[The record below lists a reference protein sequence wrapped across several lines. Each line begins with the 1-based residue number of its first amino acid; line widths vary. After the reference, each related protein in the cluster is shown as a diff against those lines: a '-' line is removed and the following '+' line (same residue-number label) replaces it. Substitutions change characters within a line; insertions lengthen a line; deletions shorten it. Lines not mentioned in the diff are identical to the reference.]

1 MSEGK
6 VWAVMQNEKTLDW
19 KEYMEVSRELVS
31 EGCILLENRNA
42 ALPIDEGSKVS
53 VFGRIQTHYYKSGT
67 GSGGMVNVTK
77 VYGILDGLKDSGI
90 VINEGLLAEYEAW
103 EAEHPFDEGVGWG
116 TEPWSQPEMPL
127 TKEQIVRAREFSD
140 TAIVIIGR
148 TAGEDK
154 DIKDIPGAYR
164 LAEEEIAMLDGVRAA
179 FPRMIVLLNIGSL
192 IDLNYFDRCVPDAL
206 MIVWQGGMVG
216 GLGTADVLCGK
227 ASPSGKLT
235 DTVAYALEDHP
246 SHPYF
251 GDKDRNFYSED
262 IFVGYRYFET
272 FAKDKVRYPFGYGLS
287 YTDFAISGGNFKHE
301 LEKKSLELQVL
312 VKNTGTVAGKEV
324 VQVYGK
330 APQGKLGKASRVLCG
345 FGKTKTLT
353 PGEEETMTITVSYDA
368 LASYDDEGATGY
380 EDAFLLEEGTYEIF
394 AGDNVRTASK
404 MAEFT
409 LPEIVVLEQMESA
422 LAPVLPMKRMKA
434 VAAEGDAPAV
444 VFADCPVSDIDEEQR
459 RLDGMPAEI
468 KQNFTTSY
476 VLEDVKYGK
485 VSMDDFIAQFTDDDL
500 ACIVRGEGMGSAL
513 VTPGTASAFGGV
525 SEHLREMGIP
535 CVCCDDGPSGM
546 RLDSGEK
553 AFSLPCGTM
562 VAASFN
568 EELTQRLYAFTSL
581 EMVAN
586 KVECLLGPG
595 MNIHRHPLN
604 GRNFE
609 YFSED
614 PFMTGKMAGA
624 CLRGLAT
631 HGVTGTV
638 KHFCGNNQEYSRLDV
653 DAVISKRALREIYL
667 KGFEMIVRA
676 GEVSSVMTTYGA
688 VNGLWTAGNY
698 DLNTM
703 ILRKQWGFEGI
714 VMTDWWAKTN
724 TRTEEASKTNF
735 AAMVRA
741 QNDLYMVC
749 ADSSVNAHGDNT
761 MEALENGTLKRAEL
775 QRCAAN
781 ICRFAMNS
789 KAMERLLNRGD
800 KVTIINGEKEGGFM
814 EVSDA
819 QYQKL
824 DGEITI
830 RLDDRESKAGTDYIM
845 PLDIVHTGMYE
856 VTLTGKSNMTEVA
869 QMSCT
874 LFYTGVPFISYTF
887 HGTGGKSV
895 SISKQMDCHN
905 RFGLFRLNV
914 GSNGLELESI
924 TFRKV

>member
-1 MSEGK
+1 MGEC
-6 VWAVMQNEKTLDW
+6 MQSEKTLDW
-19 KEYMEVSRELVS
+19 KEYLQTAREMVT
-31 EGCILLENRNA
+31 EGCILLENKEN
-42 ALPIDEGSKVS
+42 ALPLRENEKVS

-77 VYGILDGLKDSGI
+77 VTGIL
-90 VINEGLLAEYEAW
+90 EGLRESERVVLNEELIKEYVEW
-103 EAEHPFDEGVGWG
+103 EKENPFDEGVGWG

-127 TKEQIVRAREFSD
+127 EEETVAKAREFSD

-154 DIKDIPGAYR
+154 DIQDIPGAYR
-164 LAEEEIAMLDGVRAA
+164 LSELEMEMLTKVRAA
-179 FPRMIVLLNIGSL
+179 FPKMIVLLNIGSL
-192 IDLNYFDRCVPDAL
+192 IDLNYFDECKPDAL

-216 GLGTADVLCGK
+216 GSGTADVLTGK
-227 ASPSGKLT
+227 VSPSGKLT

-246 SHPYF
+246 SHLYF

-272 FAKDKVRYPFGYGLS
+272 FAKQRVRYPFGYGLS
-287 YTDFAISGGNFKHE
+287 YTDFAVQCKDAENQPK
-301 LEKKSLELQVL
+301 EKQVVL
-312 VKNTGTVAGKEV
+312 KVAVKNIGSVSGKEV
-324 VQVYGK
+324 VQVYGQ
-330 APQGKLGKASRVLCG
+330 APQGQLGKAERVLAS
-345 FGKTKTLT
+345 FGKTGELQ
-353 PGEEETMTITVSYDA
+353 PGEEEILSLTVSYDA
-368 LASYDDEGATGY
+368 LASYDDEGITGHPS
-380 EDAFLLEEGTYEIF
+380 AFVMEEGEYVLYV
-394 AGDNVRTASK
+394 GGNVRTAQK
-404 MAEFT
+404 AFAFAIEET
-409 LPEIVVLEQMESA
+409 LVLEQLEKA
-422 LAPVLPMKRMKA
+422 LWPVLPLKKMRPVADGEGWKA
-434 VAAEGDAPAV
+434 VLTEGA
-444 VFADCPVSDIDEEQR
+444 VSDIEEEKR

-468 KQNFTTSY
+468 PQNFTTNY
-476 VLEDVKYGK
+476 QLKDVRDGK
-485 VSMDDFIAQFTDDDL
+485 VTMDQFIAQLTDDDL

-525 SEHLREMGIP
+525 SPHLRELGIP

-562 VAASFN
+562 IASSFN
-568 EELTQRLYAFTSL
+568 EALTEKLYSYTSL

-624 CLRGLAT
+624 CLRGLNIY
-631 HGVTGTV
+631 GVTGTV

-653 DAVISKRALREIYL
+653 DAVISERALREIYL
-667 KGFEMIVRA
+667 KGFEMVVKA
-676 GEVSSVMTTYGA
+676 KEATSVMTTYGA
-688 VNGLWTAGNY
+688 VNGLWTAGSY
-698 DLNTM
+698 DLNTV
-703 ILRKQWGFEGI
+703 ILRNQWGFEGV
-714 VMTDWWAKTN
+714 VMTDWWAKIN
-724 TRTEEASKTNF
+724 TRTEEARKTNF

-749 ADSSVNAHGDNT
+749 ADSTVNDHGDNT
-761 MEALENGTLKRAEL
+761 IESLENGSLERAEL

-789 KAMERLLNRGD
+789 QAMKRLLKEAE

-814 EVSDA
+814 EVEDA
-819 QYQKL
+819 QYQRL

-830 RLDDRESKAGTDYIM
+830 WLNDRESKAGTDYII
-845 PLDIVHTGMYE
+845 PLDIAKTGMYE
-856 VTLTGKSNMTEVA
+856 VTLTGKSSMTEVA

-887 HGTGGKSV
+887 HGTEGKSV

-914 GSNGLELESI
+914 GSNGLELEKI
-924 TFRKV
+924 VFKKI